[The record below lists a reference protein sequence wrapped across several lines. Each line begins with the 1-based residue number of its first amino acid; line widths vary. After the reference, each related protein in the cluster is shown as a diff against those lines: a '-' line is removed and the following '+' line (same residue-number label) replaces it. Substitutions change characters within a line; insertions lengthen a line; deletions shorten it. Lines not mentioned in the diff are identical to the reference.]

1 MRDQFGRN
9 IDYMRVSVT
18 DRCNLRC
25 IYCMPEEGIP
35 CVSHS
40 DILTFDEIRRICG
53 IGAELGISRIK
64 LTGGEPLVRRGL
76 PGLLGM
82 LKKIPGIEQVTLTT
96 NGILLKD
103 NINELVSNS
112 LDAVNISI
120 DTLDPE
126 YYHKITRRGGI
137 EEVLS
142 GLDAALSYPALK
154 VKVNCVP
161 LKGMPEET
169 YVQLASLAKDRD
181 VDVRFIEMMPIGL
194 GKEYCGVSGQEIYN
208 ILKERFGEAERCNG
222 KFGNGPAVY
231 VQFSGFQGKI
241 GFIDAVTHKFCST
254 CNRVR
259 LTSEGRLKLCL
270 QYETGIDMR
279 KLLRSGA
286 DDEVIRQEMRRVIYE
301 KPACHHFADGRPD
314 TPASLSGDEKLE
326 TRDMSQIGG

>member
-9 IDYMRVSVT
+9 IDYMRISVT

-103 NINELVSNS
+103 NINELVSNG

>member
-103 NINELVSNS
+103 NINELVSNG

-208 ILKERFGEAERCNG
+208 ILKERFGEAERCKG